1 MRKVTIIIFLIITI
15 GAALEAQN
23 FSQNTDTK
31 RTISIVGSATLN
43 VIPDEIVLFIGL
55 EEYWEEQL
63 LPNTNKDDYN
73 TKVSIDKIEDIFFE
87 RITKI
92 GIHKDSIILVNT
104 GRKWLWISKSV
115 IYRNYSI
122 SVRDFKIADEILYVL
137 NFHGIN
143 AAQIYELKNKDIP
156 EYRKE
161 VKKQAMLA
169 AQNKAIYLLEIID
182 EELGRLISVRER
194 SHERMG
200 SFNKPIKS
208 VYSNV
213 RMGSSGN
220 IENEDIFRS
229 IPLRYEVE
237 AVYEIKQ

>member
-1 MRKVTIIIFLIITI
+1 MKKGTIIFLLILTL
-15 GAALEAQN
+15 GTALEAQN
-23 FSQNTDTK
+23 FNQNTDTK
-31 RTISIVGSATLN
+31 RTISIVGSATMN
-43 VIPDEIVLFIGL
+43 VIPDEIILFIGL

-73 TKVSIDKIEDIFFE
+73 TKVSIDKIEDIFTE
-87 RITKI
+87 EITNI
-92 GIHKDSIILVNT
+92 GIHQDSIILVNT
-104 GRKWLWISKSV
+104 GRKWLWPSKSV

-122 SVRDFKIADEILYVL
+122 SVRDFKTADEILYVL

-143 AAQIYELKNKDIP
+143 AAQIYELKNIDIP
-156 EYRKE
+156 EYRKV

-169 AQNKAIYLLEIID
+169 AQNKAIYLLEAID
-182 EELGRLISVRER
+182 EELGTIISVRER
-194 SHERMG
+194 SHESIG

-220 IENEDIFRS
+220 MENEDIFRS

-237 AVYEIKQ
+237 AVYKIKQ